1 MKSNEISTRQ
11 LCFILAFFL
20 PVCKL
25 NVLPASL
32 GGIAGNDLL
41 LPALLVL
48 LLQGAAIFA
57 LLWLMQ
63 KKPHTMP
70 ELLAEKCG
78 SALSR
83 AFFFILG
90 IYFLF
95 ASLYPLL
102 EEKVYVINT
111 FYDTR
116 PSLIVFLP
124 FFLFSTY
131 AASKGLTSIGR
142 SADISLFL
150 FLPSFLL
157 LLVMATGSADFSALL
172 PLGTAPA
179 SAIWQG
185 CAAMLSCTAE
195 AAYLLVFM
203 GHVRVERHFL
213 AKTML
218 SYAAGAVGVL
228 YFLAVFYGIFS
239 TVSTR
244 ELYALSKIAR
254 YYNALKTIG
263 RVDYLFLYAIAIVQI
278 FTVTLPVQLAV
289 HSFAQAFR
297 TDRLPFISVVINIL
311 LFVYLLLASDHFSV
325 INNLVGKYL
334 YPVYLVFAFALP
346 LLSPLLA
353 LPNKLQNK
361 LQNKLPN
368 QRPDERRKM

>member
-1 MKSNEISTRQ
+1 MRNEISTRQ

-48 LLQGAAIFA
+48 LLQGCAVFA
-57 LLWLMQ
+57 CLWFIQ
-63 KKPHTMP
+63 KKQGTMS
-70 ELLAEKCG
+70 ELLAQKCG
-78 SALSR
+78 STFSR
-83 AFFFILG
+83 TFSFLLAV
-90 IYFLF
+90 YFLF

-124 FFLFSTY
+124 FFLFSAY

-142 SADISLFL
+142 SADVSLFL

-179 SAIWQG
+179 SAVFKG
-185 CAAMLSCTAE
+185 CAAMLPCTAE
-195 AAYLLVFM
+195 SAYLLVFA
-203 GHVRVERHFL
+203 GHIRVEKRFL

-218 SYAAGAVGVL
+218 SYTAGAIGVL

-278 FTVTLPVQLAV
+278 FTVTLPIQLSV
-289 HSFAQAFR
+289 HCFAEAFR
-297 TDRLPFISVVINIL
+297 TDRLTWISLVVNLL
-311 LFVYLLLASDHFSV
+311 LFVYLLLASDHFTV
-325 INNLVGKYL
+325 VNTLAGKL
-334 YPVYLVFAFALP
+334 YPVYLVFAFLLP
-346 LLSPLLA
+346 LLSPLLL
-353 LPNKLQNK
+353 LPNK
-361 LQNKLPN
+361 
-368 QRPDERRKM
+368 RRKT